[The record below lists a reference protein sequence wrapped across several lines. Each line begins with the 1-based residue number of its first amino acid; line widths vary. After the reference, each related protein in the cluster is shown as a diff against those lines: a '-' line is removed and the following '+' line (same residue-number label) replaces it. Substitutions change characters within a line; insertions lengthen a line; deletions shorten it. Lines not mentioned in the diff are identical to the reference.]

1 MNHPSLHRIFLNK
14 INKDLSNAVRFLSI
28 DAVQKANSGHPGM
41 PMGMADV
48 ATVLF
53 KNFLKFNPK
62 KPDWI
67 NRDRFVLSAGHGSML
82 LYSLLYLTGYK
93 SISLNSIKN
102 FRQLNSICAG
112 HPEYLPNSGIETTT
126 GPLGQ
131 GIANAVGF
139 ALAEEILKNQVGK
152 NIINHKTYVLSG
164 DGCLMEG
171 ISHEA
176 LSLAGHLKLK
186 NLIMLFDNNSISID
200 GPTSLAV
207 SDNFKKRFEGYGWDY
222 ILIDGHNEKQ
232 IFKALKKVQKA
243 KKPTVISCKTIIG
256 YGSPNKSGTASVHG
270 SPLGKDEVALVRKKL
285 KWNYKP
291 FEIPKNIM
299 DEWRKIGKKASQ
311 KSESKKI
318 KDNKK
323 FKNTK
328 NLSFAKKIQNI
339 IREEKQNYIKSMEPM
354 ATRKSSEK
362 ILNVLTKKIP
372 ELIGGSADLAG
383 SNNTKTSNHKII
395 KPGNFHGNYI
405 HYGVREHAMSG
416 IMNGIALHSN
426 LIPYGGTFLIFSDY
440 CRPSIRLSAL
450 MGQRVIYVMTHDSI
464 GLGEDGPTHQ
474 PVEQL
479 SSLRSVPN
487 LNVFRPADTIET
499 FECWEMAFD
508 FNTPSIIA
516 LSRQKINPIRKEY
529 DAQNK
534 SMQGAY
540 EILRTNQEIELTILA
555 TGSEVNLAVEV
566 SHKLA
571 TQNIYSKVISVPSFE
586 IFNLQT
592 EQYKRQIMNE
602 TKHKISIEAG
612 VTEPWKKY
620 VGENGI
626 CFGVDDFGKSAPG
639 KDVFQSFYLY
649 SDYIV
654 TQIKAMLDK

>member
-1 MNHPSLHRIFLNK
+1 MSKQNR
-14 INKDLSNAVRFLSI
+14 DLANAIRFLAI
-28 DAVQKANSGHPGM
+28 DAVEKANSGHPGL

-48 ATVLF
+48 ATILF
-53 KNFLKFNPK
+53 KYYLKFNPK
-62 KPDWI
+62 NPSWI

-93 SISLNSIKN
+93 SISLDDIKN

-112 HPEYLPNSGIETTT
+112 HPEYEKNSGIETTT

-139 ALAEEILKNQVGK
+139 AISEEILKKKLGK
-152 NIINHKTYVLSG
+152 KNINHKTYVLAG

-186 NLIMLFDNNSISID
+186 NLILLFDNNSISID
-200 GPTSLAV
+200 GPTNLAV
-207 SDNFKKRFEGYGWDY
+207 SDNFKKRFNSYGWNY
-222 ILIDGHNEKQ
+222 IDIDGHNEKQ
-232 IFKALKKVQKA
+232 IFSALKKIQKS
-243 KKPTVISCKTIIG
+243 KLPTAISCKTIIG
-256 YGSPNKSGTASVHG
+256 YGSPNKSGKASAHG
-270 SPLGKDEVALVRKKL
+270 SPLGKDEVTLVRKKFN
-285 KWNYKP
+285 WNYKP
-291 FEIPKNIM
+291 FEIPKQIM

-311 KSESKKI
+311 KAEDRKI

-328 NLSFAKKIQNI
+328 NLSFGKKIQNI

-383 SNNTKTSNHKII
+383 SNNTKTNNHKII
-395 KPGNFHGNYI
+395 KPGNFEGNYI

-416 IMNGIALHSN
+416 VMNGIALHSN

-440 CRPSIRLSAL
+440 CKPSIRLSAL

-508 FNTPSIIA
+508 YNTPSIIA
-516 LSRQKINPIRKEY
+516 LSRQKINPVRKEY

-540 EILRTNQEIELTILA
+540 EILRTKQEIELTILA
-555 TGSEVNLAVEV
+555 TGSEVSLAIEV
-566 SHKLA
+566 GHKLA

-586 IFNLQT
+586 KFNLQT
-592 EQYKRQIMNE
+592 EQYKRQIMDE
-602 TKHKISIEAG
+602 TKNKISIEAG

-620 VGENGI
+620 IGKNGI

-639 KDVFQSFYLY
+639 KDVFESFYLY
-649 SDYIV
+649 GDYIV
-654 TQIKAMLDK
+654 TRIKAMLDK